1 MPEII
6 FETSDGSLVPAQAES
21 GESAMRAAVA
31 IGVGGIDAE
40 CGGACS
46 CATCLVHVSPE
57 WFDRVGPPG
66 EVEADMLELGGEPT
80 EFSRLACQIIMTDL
94 LDGLRLKVARD

>member
-6 FETSDGSLVPAQAES
+6 FEASDGSLVSANAKS

-31 IGVGGIDAE
+31 IGVRGIDAE
-40 CGGACS
+40 CGGASS

-57 WFDRVGPPG
+57 WFGRVGKPG
-66 EVEADMLELGGEPT
+66 EVEADMLEFGGEPT
-80 EFSRLACQIIMTDL
+80 EFSRLSCQIIMSDL
-94 LDGLRLKVARD
+94 LDGVRLKVARA

>member
-6 FETSDGSLVPAQAES
+6 FETAGGNLVVANAEA

-31 IGVGGIDAE
+31 IGVRGIDAE

-46 CATCLVHVSPE
+46 CATCLVDVSPE
-57 WFDRVGPPG
+57 WFDRVGRPG
-66 EVEADMLELGGEPT
+66 EVEADMLEFGGEPT
-80 EFSRLACQIIMTDL
+80 EFSRLACQIIMSDL
-94 LDGLRLKVARD
+94 LDGVRLKVVRD